1 MDDMMSKIQSILNDE
16 ESMNQIKKLANM
28 LSEGNGDVSNIS
40 SIFNSNSNDDN
51 CDNSNSPSNL
61 DFDISKII
69 AIQQILKQAN
79 VKDKNTEFLL
89 ALRPL
94 LKHENQ
100 VKIDKITKVFKLL
113 TLWPLIKESGILGGD
128 IFDIL

>member
-16 ESMNQIKKLANM
+16 ESMNQIKARRYAQR
-28 LSEGNGDVSNIS
+28 GNGDVSNIS

-79 VKDKNTEFLL
+79 VKDKIQNFY
-89 ALRPL
+89 
-94 LKHENQ
+94 
-100 VKIDKITKVFKLL
+100 
-113 TLWPLIKESGILGGD
+113 
-128 IFDIL
+128 